1 MSINIRLEANEK
13 KGAFH
18 LEEDG
23 MERGLMTFVWAS
35 TDKIIIDHTEVDPT
49 FGGKGF
55 GKMLVE
61 AAVTTA
67 REKGIKIIP
76 LCPFA
81 KKIIEKTPEFQDVL

>member
-13 KGAFH
+13 NGAFH

-23 MERGLMTFVWAS
+23 TEKGLMTFVWAGS
-35 TDKIIIDHTEVDPT
+35 DKIIIDHTEVDSSS
-49 FGGKGF
+49 GGKGF

-61 AAVTTA
+61 AAVNTA

-81 KKIIEKTPEFQDVL
+81 KKRIEKTPEFQDIL